1 MLREDT
7 RSSGIKEGLCLGF
20 EGGRRSKCLA
30 GREACEPI
38 GEAPGTLGNMS
49 GRQHKLLLLLGTI
62 TVPMGSFVS

>member
-20 EGGRRSKCLA
+20 EGRRSECLA

-49 GRQHKLLLLLGTI
+49 GRQHKHLLLLGTI